1 MNAKKQNK
9 LAQTATEY
17 LIILAVVIIIAL
29 IVVGVLGGIPGLGG
43 DIGGGTGTLFWT
55 TQEVGVSLVLS
66 ASGGNALSLQNNRQN
81 PVVIQNFTIVGETSN
96 IIIPSNGVV
105 IQAGETRNLVAGTH
119 FNSTEINNTGICGVG
134 GDSYAIQLSVTYM
147 DQTTGAS
154 YTMAPNRNY
163 EGSCAN

>member
-1 MNAKKQNK
+1 MNVKKQK

-55 TQEVGVSLVLS
+55 TQEVGVSMVLS
-66 ASGGNALSLQNNRQN
+66 AGGSHALSLQNNRQN
-81 PVVIQNFTIVGETSN
+81 AIVVQNFTVDGSDN
-96 IIIPSNGVV
+96 VLLQDVV
-105 IQAGETRNLVAGTH
+105 IQAGETRNLVNGTH
-119 FNSTEINNTGICGVG
+119 FNGSVLTGLGICTTG
-134 GDSYAIQLSVTYM
+134 GDSYAVQISTDYEDRVN
-147 DQTTGAS
+147 DAS
-154 YTMAPNRNY
+154 HTMAPNRNY